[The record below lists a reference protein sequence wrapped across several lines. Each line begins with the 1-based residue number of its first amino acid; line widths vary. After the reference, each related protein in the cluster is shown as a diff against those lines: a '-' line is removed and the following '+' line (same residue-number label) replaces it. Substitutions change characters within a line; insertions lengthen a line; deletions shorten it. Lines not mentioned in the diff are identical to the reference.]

1 MGPGAGGQDKE
12 ETGPRLSPGN
22 RAAHV
27 PERKCILSGAHDG
40 RDNLIRLAL
49 SPDGEILP
57 DVRAKAPG
65 RGAWIGVSRAELE
78 TARANGKLK
87 GALARAFKSNS
98 LRIPDDLADRIE
110 AALRQAALDRLGLE
124 ARAGTLLTGTEKIEV
139 AARKGEVQLLLHA
152 ADAGEDGTRKLDQAF
167 RVGECSGQPL
177 AIPAERPILS
187 LALGRQNVVHIAL
200 IDRAAAARVK
210 HALDRW
216 RAFIGPDAGLRAA
229 AAGTPDAPIVMR
241 TKD

>member
-1 MGPGAGGQDKE
+1 LRKPPNE
-12 ETGPRLSPGN
+12 RLTVD
-22 RAAHV
+22 RHV
-27 PERKCILSGAHDG
+27 PERKCILTGEHGA
-40 RDNLIRLAL
+40 RDTLIRLAVA
-49 SPDGEILP
+49 PDGEVLP

-65 RGAWIGVSRAELE
+65 RGAWIGVDRAALE
-78 TARANGKLK
+78 RARANGKLK
-87 GALARAFKSNS
+87 GALARAFKTGD
-98 LRIPDDLADRIE
+98 LRIPDDLAGRTE

-152 ADAGEDGTRKLDQAF
+152 ADAGEDGSRKLDQAF
-167 RVGECSGQPL
+167 RVGECPGQPL

-216 RAFIGPDAGLRAA
+216 RAFIGPDAGLGAA
-229 AAGTPDAPIVMR
+229 AAGTPDARPDVNEGQE
-241 TKD
+241 